1 VQDVAVLRTAAV
13 PTLTFGVRI
22 EAAGGRSVRGL
33 GLNVRLQIAA
43 QRRRHGARE
52 RKRLR
57 ELFGDSEQW
66 ARSLNPVPWADA
78 SLNVPG
84 FDAAT
89 TVELRVAC
97 TYDFDVAAAK
107 YLAALEG
114 GEIPLELLFSGTVFF
129 TAPDGRLQ
137 TALVPW
143 DRGAPARMP
152 VAVWRDAMRSAF
164 GDTPWLRVQRDVFER
179 LQAERSRRGF
189 ATWEQTLDALL
200 TEAAR

>member
-1 VQDVAVLRTAAV
+1 MRTAAV
-13 PTLTFGVRI
+13 PTLSFQVRI
-22 EAAGGRSVRGL
+22 EAADARPVRGL

-43 QRRRHGARE
+43 QRRRYEAQERE
-52 RKRLR
+52 RLR
-57 ELFGDSEQW
+57 ELFGDAEQW
-66 ARSLNPVPWADA
+66 ARTLNPVPWAEA
-78 SLNVPG
+78 TLNVPA

-97 TYDFDVAAAK
+97 SYDFDVVAAK

-114 GEIPLELLFSGTVFF
+114 GEIPLELLFSGTLFF

-143 DRGAPARMP
+143 DRDASARMP

-164 GDTPWLRVQRDVFER
+164 GDAPWLRVHRDVFAR

-189 ATWEQTLDALL
+189 ASWEDTLDALL
-200 TEAAR
+200 SEAGG